1 MIEFRISFVFDAG
14 LLHATASECR
24 YCALPAH
31 LPARVFDQRGNPM
44 IQKLTSDERIR
55 QLAGLNGWQAV
66 ADRDAKA
73 NGVTERDIELASFID
88 RITV

>member
-1 MIEFRISFVFDAG
+1 
-14 LLHATASECR
+14 
-24 YCALPAH
+24 
-31 LPARVFDQRGNPM
+31 M